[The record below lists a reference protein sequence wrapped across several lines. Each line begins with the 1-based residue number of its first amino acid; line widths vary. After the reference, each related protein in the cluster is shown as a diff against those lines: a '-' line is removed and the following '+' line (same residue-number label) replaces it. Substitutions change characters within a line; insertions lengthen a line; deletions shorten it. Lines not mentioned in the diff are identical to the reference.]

1 MFFIGTSYF
10 LLSRGWGRDTK
21 EDNNKTRYAL
31 LAWVVGGGGREGDTL
46 KKTIKNNV
54 VFYWYL
60 LFFIE
65 RAVLGGGRHVKE
77 KNNK

>member
-1 MFFIGTSYF
+1 MTKDV
-10 LLSRGWGRDTK
+10 LRSRTGSWR
-21 EDNNKTRYAL
+21 E
-31 LAWVVGGGGREGDTL
+31 GGGREGDTL

-54 VFYWYL
+54 IFYWYL

-65 RAVLGGGRHVKE
+65 RAVLGAGKHVKE